1 LIGGR
6 LLVRTI
12 PDYVSGTM
20 VPRAQPNGASYARKI
35 RKEDGRI
42 DWTQPARVVWNRVR
56 GLTPWPGTFTWL
68 QRSPSP
74 LLLKV
79 LRAGVVENDPG
90 RPGEI
95 LSAGRDGIVV
105 SCGEGS
111 LRILELQ
118 REGGKRLNAQQFLAG
133 FAVKPGERLG

>member
-1 LIGGR
+1 
-6 LLVRTI
+6 
-12 PDYVSGTM
+12 
-20 VPRAQPNGASYARKI
+20 
-35 RKEDGRI
+35 
-42 DWTQPARVVWNRVR
+42 
-56 GLTPWPGTFTWL
+56 
-68 QRSPSP
+68 
-74 LLLKV
+74 LLKV

-133 FAVKPGERLG
+133 FAVKPGDRLG